1 SGTARSRAIC
11 SEAECSGAGGAKGVD
26 RGECRP
32 AKHAPDAE
40 SGKRVTGA
48 GTHTESGEGKEEGE
62 VHRAL
67 PPHQHRPARRGV
79 LRTQGGRCT
88 WRGSAD
94 VEGLRGRPRTQAR
107 GLARPGPAGSVS
119 GVAEPASVHTQA
131 GRTTAPARCRSRRKA
146 HPTHHGGRLPRHLVW
161 IPARTAVLKNL
172 AYHFKR
178 IGLEAGPLSQWLF
191 SALADAGLPV
201 ICVETR
207 HMQAVLKAQINKTDR
222 NDARGIAQMM
232 RAGLY
237 RPVHVKTIRSQKLR
251 MLLTHRKL
259 LQSKAIA
266 IENDL
271 RGTLRNFGLKVGMV
285 GKVKFEARIRELVE
299 NLLPELAVLVE
310 PMLIVRRTLREQIVI
325 LHRRLLAIVRDDE
338 VCRRLMTTPG
348 VGPVVALTYRATVD
362 VPARFRK
369 SKAVGAV
376 FGLTCAKYQSGEVDR
391 NGRVSR

>member
-1 SGTARSRAIC
+1 MDYF
-11 SEAECSGAGGAKGVD
+11 AGLDVSVKETSVCIVDD
-26 RGECRP
+26 RGRIVREVKV
-32 AKHAPDAE
+32 ASEPDALL
-40 SGKRVTGA
+40 S
-48 GTHTESGEGKEEGE
+48 
-62 VHRAL
+62 
-67 PPHQHRPARRGV
+67 V
-79 LRTQGGRCT
+79 LTN
-88 WRGSAD
+88 
-94 VEGLRGRPRTQAR
+94 
-107 GLARPGPAGSVS
+107 
-119 GVAEPASVHTQA
+119 
-131 GRTTAPARCRSRRKA
+131 
-146 HPTHHGGRLPRHLVW
+146 PT
-161 IPARTAVLKNL
+161 
-172 AYHFKR
+172 YHFKR

-191 SALADAGLPV
+191 SVLAEAGLPA

-237 RPVHVKTIRSQKLR
+237 RPVHVKTLRSQKLR

-299 NLLPELAVLVE
+299 NLSDLAVLVE
-310 PMLIVRRTLREQIVI
+310 ASVIVRRVLREQIVV

-348 VGPVVALTYRATVD
+348 VGPVVALTFRVTVD
-362 VPARFRK
+362 VPARFRN
-369 SKAVGAV
+369 SKAGDAV
-376 FGLTCAKYQSGEVDR
+376 IGLTCAKYQSGEIDR
-391 NGRVSR
+391 SGRIPRCGDEMIRAE